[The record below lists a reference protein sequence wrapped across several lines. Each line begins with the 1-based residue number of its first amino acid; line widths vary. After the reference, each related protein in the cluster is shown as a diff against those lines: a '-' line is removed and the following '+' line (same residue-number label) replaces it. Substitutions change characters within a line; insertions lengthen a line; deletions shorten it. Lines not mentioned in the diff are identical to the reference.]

1 VANSNPPI
9 DISVIV
15 PVYNAERFI
24 LECLNSIIEQDFES
38 LEVLVSDDCSSDSTR
53 LVLDQFRDHDC
64 IKIFY
69 QPKNLGI
76 TKNCN
81 FLLQQAKGK
90 YICFFAGDDVML
102 PTKLHKQF
110 LFMERNP
117 HCSFCYHK
125 IEILRTYPGQVVNT
139 TKLKA
144 KPPLK
149 DAADIIK
156 KMGVPGSMSMM
167 VKASSIPD
175 RMFSENY
182 NYVSDW
188 LMQIDLAL
196 DGDIGFINEF
206 LCQYRN
212 FGDNNGKDISGY
224 EHEFISLLEYVETE
238 YPLLTR
244 ACKEGRARYLLGSS
258 FREGRV
264 LRRREILKES
274 VNLHLTLISGFL
286 LIVCYVPFIGRLFAF
301 VYSKRMVLKK
311 YI

>member
-1 VANSNPPI
+1 MFNNNPSI

-15 PVYNAERFI
+15 PVYNAELFI
-24 LECLNSIIEQDFES
+24 SECLNSIIEQNFKS
-38 LEVLVSDDCSSDSTR
+38 IEVLVSDDCSSDSTR
-53 LVLDQFRDHDC
+53 LVLDQFKEHES

-69 QPKNLGI
+69 QSKNLGI

-102 PTKLHKQF
+102 PTKLCKQF

-117 HCSFCYHK
+117 HFSFCYHNV
-125 IEILRTYPGQVVNT
+125 EILRTYPGQEVNT
-139 TKLKA
+139 IRLKA

-149 DAADIIK
+149 DASDVIK

-175 RMFSENY
+175 SMFNENY
-182 NYVSDW
+182 KYVSDW

-206 LCQYRN
+206 LCQYRK
-212 FGDNNGKDISGY
+212 FGDNNAKDIKDY
-224 EHEFISLLEYVETE
+224 EYEFISLFEYVEKE
-238 YPLLTR
+238 CPSLVS
-244 ACKEGRARYLLGSS
+244 ACKEGKARYLLGSS
-258 FREGRV
+258 FREDSV
-264 LRRREILKES
+264 LRRRKILKES
-274 VNLHLTLISGFL
+274 INLHFRLITVFVL
-286 LIVCYVPFIGRLFAF
+286 MACYVPFAGRLFAF
-301 VYSKRMVLKK
+301 AYSRRMFLKK
-311 YI
+311 YT

>member
-1 VANSNPPI
+1 MANNTTAI

-15 PVYNAERFI
+15 PVYNAEQFI
-24 LECLNSIIEQDFES
+24 SACLNSIIAQDFDS
-38 LEVLVSDDCSSDSTR
+38 LEVLVSDDCSSDGTR
-53 LVLDQFRDHDC
+53 LVLDQFIAHKC

-110 LFMERNP
+110 LFMERNT
-117 HCSFCYHK
+117 HCSFSYHK
-125 IEILRTYPGQVVNT
+125 VEILNTLPGQVVNT
-139 TKLKA
+139 TKSKSKA
-144 KPPLK
+144 PLK

-175 RMFSENY
+175 RMFSEKY

-196 DGDIGFINEF
+196 DGGIGFIDEF

-212 FGDNNGKDISGY
+212 FGDNNGKDITDY
-224 EHEFISLLEYVETE
+224 EHEFISLLENVETE
-238 YPLLTR
+238 FPSLAR
-244 ACKEGRARYLLGSS
+244 ACKEGKARYLLGRS
-258 FREGRV
+258 FREGSI
-264 LRRREILKES
+264 LRRREILKKS
-274 VNLHLTLISGFL
+274 VKLNLTPVSGFL
-286 LIVCYVPFIGRLFAF
+286 LVSCYVPFIEKLFSF
-301 VYSKRMVLKK
+301 VYSKRMFLKK
-311 YI
+311 FI